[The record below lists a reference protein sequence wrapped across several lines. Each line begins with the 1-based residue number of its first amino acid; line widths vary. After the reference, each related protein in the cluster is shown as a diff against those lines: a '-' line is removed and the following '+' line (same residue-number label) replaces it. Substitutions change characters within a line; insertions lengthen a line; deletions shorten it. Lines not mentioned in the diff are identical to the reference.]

1 MTPEEKALLE
11 NTLTLVKENNEILR
25 SIRRT
30 SRISTAL
37 KIFYWVLIIGLSLGA
52 FYFIQPYVDLI
63 RGGGGTDNAITNQA
77 QQLQDLLKP

>member
-11 NTLTLVKENNEILR
+11 NTLSLVKENNEILR

-37 KIFYWVLIIGLSLGA
+37 KVFYWVLIIGLSFGA
-52 FYFIQPYVDLI
+52 FYFIQPYIDSIKGVD
-63 RGGGGTDNAITNQA
+63 GGNSSISNEV
-77 QQLQDLLKP
+77 QQFQSILKP